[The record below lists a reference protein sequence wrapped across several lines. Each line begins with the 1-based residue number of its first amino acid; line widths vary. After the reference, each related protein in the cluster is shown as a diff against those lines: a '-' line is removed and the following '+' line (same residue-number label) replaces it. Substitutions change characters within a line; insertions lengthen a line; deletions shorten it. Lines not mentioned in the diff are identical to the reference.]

1 MINHV
6 REYREY
12 KGVSLRWLARKVG
25 CGASTIS
32 AIERGEMCS
41 QRVSGAADRKGA
53 GDDRGEFV
61 GGRAVTETEWRTY
74 LLAEIARLLA
84 AANDRALELT
94 AMLLRRLTKQ

>member
-1 MINHV
+1 MAGQKGGV
-6 REYREY
+6 RGKHDQRD
-12 KGVSLRWLARKVG
+12 RK
-25 CGASTIS
+25 
-32 AIERGEMCS
+32 GEMCA
-41 QRVSGAADRKGA
+41 QRVSCSADRKGA
-53 GDDRGEFV
+53 GDDRGELM

>member
-1 MINHV
+1 M
-6 REYREY
+6 
-12 KGVSLRWLARKVG
+12 
-25 CGASTIS
+25 
-32 AIERGEMCS
+32 
-41 QRVSGAADRKGA
+41 
-53 GDDRGEFV
+53 

>member
-1 MINHV
+1 MAGQKGGVWDKHTV
-6 REYREY
+6 RHREGQERS
-12 KGVSLRWLARKVG
+12 KRPPRHSD
-25 CGASTIS
+25 S
-32 AIERGEMCS
+32 A
-41 QRVSGAADRKGA
+41 GA

-74 LLAEIARLLA
+74 LLAEIERLLA